1 MSSTVIVMDS
11 ETTAGDTAGA
21 PDLTEVRFAAPLLG
35 LEHLS
40 RFALVEIDPD
50 SPLMALHSLED
61 EAVRL
66 FVLDPAVVVSG
77 YSPTFDGVARAA
89 VGLAPGEEGAL
100 LVVVSPGAS
109 LEDSTVN
116 LLAPLLVN
124 PATGVAAQVVLTGSS
139 YPLRQPLAA

>member
-1 MSSTVIVMDS
+1 MIVMDS
-11 ETTAGDTAGA
+11 ETQAADAAEELG
-21 PDLTEVRFAAPLLG
+21 LTEVRFAAPLLG
-35 LEHLS
+35 LEHLT

-61 EAVRL
+61 ESVRL
-66 FVLDPAVVVSG
+66 FVLDPAVVVAG

-89 VGLAPGEEGAL
+89 VGLAPGEEGLL

-116 LLAPLLVN
+116 LLAPVLVN
-124 PATGVAAQVVLTGSS
+124 ATTGTAAQVVLTGST